1 MREDL
6 NLIVVFSLSLSLSLL
21 FLIAVLVR
29 MSSPM
34 HIYDTFIIVCIH
46 IISPITYILPTFTL
60 TQNHNHQTK
69 NYYYYDDGEVAK
81 HFAPSILGGS
91 HNVQNPQ
98 QQI

>member
-46 IISPITYILPTFTL
+46 IILPITYIPDIHT
-60 TQNHNHQTK
+60 HTK
-69 NYYYYDDGEVAK
+69 
-81 HFAPSILGGS
+81 
-91 HNVQNPQ
+91 PQ
-98 QQI
+98 SSN